1 MGARKMTIIENT
13 SEILFPDTVENRFLD
28 SVHGGGQPSGSSVDI
43 RNSENKRWQDAIDV
57 LLSWQDSQ
65 ESEAPSEECWQ
76 SAIDIA
82 YDWHT
87 EGFSSPSSIA
97 WSGDGGIVF
106 EWSSVDELQTVEVIG
121 SGIIEVTVFR
131 HGKVVDSFELRR
143 DPRTRKLELQ
153 G

>member
-1 MGARKMTIIENT
+1 MNKAETGV
-13 SEILFPDTVENRFLD
+13 ILFPETVETPFLD
-28 SVHGGGQPSGSSVDI
+28 ANQAGGWSAGSSEDI
-43 RNSENKRWQDAIDV
+43 RNSENKRWQNALDV
-57 LLSWQDSQ
+57 LLSWQDS
-65 ESEAPSEECWQ
+65 EDSEAPTEECWQ
-76 SAIDIA
+76 SAIDLA
-82 YDWHT
+82 YDWQI
-87 EGFSSPSSIA
+87 ESSPVPSSIA

-131 HGKVVDSFELRR
+131 HGKVIDSFELRR